1 MCEYSENLSKIPG
14 IVHGFFDNSFGNMS
28 TKITDRLSYV
38 IKNRL
43 SAMHYLNL
51 NNNNFILAPLEHTN
65 NVLFVDKNNLNTYLQ
80 ENYDALVTDLEN
92 VVLAVT
98 YADCVPI
105 IMATEKASIIAIIH
119 AGWRGIQQNIIKNTI
134 DLIRA
139 NTTESLYA
147 SIGPCISQESFMV
160 EKDVADRFDIYNKNI
175 IFNTS
180 NNKYFIDL
188 LSIVI
193 KQIKDENINNIDK
206 VGGYTDKDLQK
217 YFSYRIQKNKSGRHI
232 ALVSKSKL

>member
-14 IVHGFFDNSFGNMS
+14 IAHGFFDNSFGNMS
-28 TKITDRLSYV
+28 TKVPDRLSYV
-38 IKNRL
+38 IRNRL

-51 NNNNFILAPLEHTN
+51 NNNTFILAPLEHTN
-65 NVLFVDKNNLNTYLQ
+65 NVLFIDKNNLNSYSQ
-80 ENYDALVTDLEN
+80 ESYDALVTNLEN

-105 IMATEKASIIAIIH
+105 IMATEKGSIIAIIH

-160 EKDVADRFDIYNKNI
+160 EKDVADRFTIYNEDINI
-175 IFNTS
+175 N
-180 NNKYFIDL
+180 NNKYFINL
-188 LSIVI
+188 LNIVI
-193 KQIKDENINNIDK
+193 KQIKNENINNIDK

-217 YFSYRIQKNKSGRHI
+217 YFSYRIQKNKSGRHM